1 MSPWARLCCLCGCR
15 FALPP
20 LYPSGSVCLTPS
32 PFLLSTCDDSHGQG
46 WCSGRWVSRP
56 TCSRFFSAFHAPPVG
71 WLTGCVKTGRV
82 QRVHL
87 CGLCVCVRLC
97 AGCVGCVDCVRCV
110 RLCACVKVRVFV
122 WVVRVVCLFVLS
134 NCPAFGCMVGREL
147 LLQP

>member
-1 MSPWARLCCLCGCR
+1 MFRSMGFPTDMFPVLFCIPRTAGWLAHWVREDGKGAACSFVWVVRLCA
-15 FALPP
+15 F
-20 LYPSGSVCLTPS
+20 VCA
-32 PFLLSTCDDSHGQG
+32 
-46 WCSGRWVSRP
+46 R
-56 TCSRFFSAFHAPPVG
+56 A
-71 WLTGCVKTGRV
+71 
-82 QRVHL
+82 
-87 CGLCVCVRLC
+87 RLC